1 MNFTRRKVLT
11 SASALA
17 LLPSVRALAA
27 ADYPVKPIELI
38 VPVAPGGGTD
48 VVARAF
54 AETARKYLPQQ
65 PIIVVNKPG
74 ASGAVG
80 TAELIN
86 SKPDGY
92 RLGLVICEL
101 TIIPNLGIT
110 KYTASDLQP
119 LAELNADPSAISVRA
134 GAPWR
139 TIEEFIADA
148 RKRKEPVSIANAG
161 VGSIWHLA
169 AAAFA
174 DKTGIAVNHVPFM
187 GAAPGIVSLLGG
199 NVDAIAVSPGEVA
212 PHVAA
217 GKMRTLAVMAE
228 KRLGGVF
235 ASVPTLK
242 EGGIDLSVGAWRGLA
257 LPKNTPANIVQ
268 ILNDVARKTANDAG
282 FKNLLAQAN
291 LGWAYADT
299 PAFQTLIDHDRA
311 FYADLVPRL
320 DLKK

>member
-101 TIIPNLGIT
+101 T
-110 KYTASDLQP
+110 
-119 LAELNADPSAISVRA
+119 
-134 GAPWR
+134 
-139 TIEEFIADA
+139 
-148 RKRKEPVSIANAG
+148 
-161 VGSIWHLA
+161 
-169 AAAFA
+169 
-174 DKTGIAVNHVPFM
+174 
-187 GAAPGIVSLLGG
+187 
-199 NVDAIAVSPGEVA
+199 
-212 PHVAA
+212 
-217 GKMRTLAVMAE
+217 
-228 KRLGGVF
+228 
-235 ASVPTLK
+235 
-242 EGGIDLSVGAWRGLA
+242 
-257 LPKNTPANIVQ
+257 
-268 ILNDVARKTANDAG
+268 
-282 FKNLLAQAN
+282 
-291 LGWAYADT
+291 
-299 PAFQTLIDHDRA
+299 
-311 FYADLVPRL
+311 
-320 DLKK
+320 